1 MRSSR
6 CTSRA
11 SLAEEPSEKLERHR
25 LRRLDRT
32 QQLALITAREAWDDA
47 GSPEVDPL
55 RLGVVMSSGIGGIL
69 TTLHQYD
76 IFREKGWKRVSPFT
90 VPMLMP
96 NSPAAAVALEFTAR
110 AGCSRRGQR
119 LRVQCGGH
127 R

>member
-1 MRSSR
+1 MHF
-6 CTSRA
+6 A
-11 SLAEEPSEKLERHR
+11 GLLAEEPSEKLERHR

-76 IFREKGWKRVSPFT
+76 IFREKGWKRVSR
-90 VPMLMP
+90 
-96 NSPAAAVALEFTAR
+96 SPCRCSCPTAR
-110 AGCSRRGQR
+110 PPLWRWSSRPGGGSRRGQR